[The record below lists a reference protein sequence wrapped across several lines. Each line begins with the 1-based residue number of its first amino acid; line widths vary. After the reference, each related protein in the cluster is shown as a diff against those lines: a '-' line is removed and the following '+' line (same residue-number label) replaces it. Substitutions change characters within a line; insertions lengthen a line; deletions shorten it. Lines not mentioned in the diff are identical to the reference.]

1 MRNQLFFSPNRRRA
15 ALLATLATVLVA
27 CAEVRDSG
35 SYLPSTKEPGGEA
48 AALMRVAE
56 RTRAAGDTATAIGL
70 YRRVHELKPGEI
82 EPLLRLG
89 GALSEVGAH
98 QEALDV
104 YRAALKIGPE
114 NPEALRGLGAAYV
127 GLNLPRMAIEPL
139 ERVAEARVDARVEAA
154 LGLAYDMLGDHTVA
168 QSRYQRGLSE
178 TPNHMG
184 LRNNLGL
191 SYALTGDMPAAIS
204 TLRGVVD
211 TPGATARHRQNLALV
226 YGLAGEIDNA
236 AAVARLDLSESA
248 VKANLAYYALL
259 RSQSPTERRTAIF
272 GATADPRTRK

>member
-1 MRNQLFFSPNRRRA
+1 MPNQIFLSPNRRRA
-15 ALLATLATVLVA
+15 ALLATIATLLVA
-27 CAEVRDSG
+27 CGEVRESG
-35 SYLPSTKEPGGEA
+35 TYLPATKEAGGEPT
-48 AALMRVAE
+48 ALMRVAE
-56 RTRAAGDTATAIGL
+56 RTRGAGDVETAIGL
-70 YRRVHELKPGEI
+70 YRRVHELRPGEI

-89 GALSEVGAH
+89 SALSEVGAH
-98 QEALDV
+98 QEALDTF
-104 YRAALKIGPE
+104 RAALKIGPE

-139 ERVAEARVDARVEAA
+139 ERIAEARVDPRIEAA
-154 LGLAYDMLGDHTVA
+154 LGLAYDMLGNHMVA

-178 TPNHMG
+178 SPNHMS

-191 SYALTGDMPAAIS
+191 SYALTGDMPAAIA

-211 TPGATARHRQNLALV
+211 TPGATPRHRQNLALV

-248 VKANLAYYALL
+248 VKANLAYYAVL
-259 RSQSPTERRTAIF
+259 RSQSPDERRTAIF
-272 GATADPRTRK
+272 GATANPRTRQ